1 MIKRFEDYVKAVT
14 KAINEDSPAYG
25 MTITEVEV
33 RRVLKYYMRNFKTVL
48 QRYQSEIKIEDKMW
62 IFNVR
67 HSVSTMLSHR
77 KSRQHKK
84 NI

>member
-14 KAINEDSPAYG
+14 EEINKESPVYG
-25 MTITEVEV
+25 MTVTESEV

-48 QRYQSEIKIEDKMW
+48 QRYHSEIKIEEKLW

-67 HSVSTMLSHR
+67 HSVNTMLSHR
-77 KSRQHKK
+77 KARFKK
-84 NI
+84 